1 MVYPRGD
8 PRRSEHSVCRD
19 YPQNPYQA
27 EILKALGAEPT
38 TAGFD
43 FTNALA
49 LVIYGNGPWNAQG
62 TRAVTALVGA
72 GYPTALIQNYRGGL
86 EDWLHRPPGTATVDI
101 PALLAPYR
109 RPE

>member
-1 MVYPRGD
+1 VVYPRGD
-8 PRRSEHSVCRD
+8 PRLNEHSVCRD

-49 LVIYGNGPWNAQG
+49 LVIYGMPKA
-62 TRAVTALVGA
+62 
-72 GYPTALIQNYRGGL
+72 
-86 EDWLHRPPGTATVDI
+86 
-101 PALLAPYR
+101 PALSPPLSGPVIH
-109 RPE
+109 PH